1 MNIQPVKLTDLLELV
16 PHSSVIGPVEGVLT
30 GCTCDSR
37 EVREGDLFAALKGFN
52 TDGRNFVP
60 EAFSRGAG
68 AVLSHAGP
76 ESSLPDGKTW
86 IVSPRD
92 REAFSAAAA
101 AIYDPGESIPKLVG
115 VTGTNGKTTVA
126 YLLRSILGGSGRAGM
141 LGTIEYDDGE
151 GLKPAWRTTPE
162 ANHIHSWLRSLANR
176 SIGYGVMEVSS
187 HALVLSRVNDL
198 RFRVAA
204 FTNLTRDHLD
214 FHRTMDDYYRA
225 KLHLF
230 SLMEEDGTAVI
241 NIDDSFGKRM
251 VSEIRVPNVVT
262 LGSDPSSDVHP
273 IDVVMGLDGTKGRI
287 ATPWGEVE
295 IDSPLM
301 GEFNLQNI
309 MTASASALSA
319 GASIEEVYSGVKE
332 LALVPGRIERVEA
345 GQPFTVVVDFAHT
358 DDALKQIL
366 STLRS
371 LEPDRII
378 TVFGCGGDRDASKRP
393 LMGTVVSRLSDC
405 IVLTSDNPRGEDPEL
420 IADMVE
426 TGIRPELSGSKE
438 FLRVLD
444 RREAIRTAIEIARAG
459 DLILIAGKGHE
470 RTQLEGDRKRPFHDP
485 TVAGELLREKKWGN

>member
-1 MNIQPVKLTDLLELV
+1 
-16 PHSSVIGPVEGVLT
+16 
-30 GCTCDSR
+30 
-37 EVREGDLFAALKGFN
+37 
-52 TDGRNFVP
+52 
-60 EAFSRGAG
+60 
-68 AVLSHAGP
+68 
-76 ESSLPDGKTW
+76 
-86 IVSPRD
+86 
-92 REAFSAAAA
+92 
-101 AIYDPGESIPKLVG
+101 
-115 VTGTNGKTTVA
+115 
-126 YLLRSILGGSGRAGM
+126 M

-162 ANHIHSWLRSLANR
+162 ANHIHSWLRSLAERNV
-176 SIGYGVMEVSS
+176 GYGVMEVSS

-198 RFRVAA
+198 RFSVAA

-230 SLMEEDGTAVI
+230 ELMENDGTAVI
-241 NIDDSFGKRM
+241 NIDDPFGRRL
-251 VSEIRVPNVVT
+251 VSDVNVSRVVT
-262 LGSDPSSDVHP
+262 LGNSPSADVHP
-273 IDVVMGLDGTKGRI
+273 VDVEMGLDGTRGRI
-287 ATPWGEVE
+287 DTPWGELE

-319 GASIEEVYSGVKE
+319 GASPEEVYGGIKR
-332 LALVPGRIERVEA
+332 LNLVPGRIERVDA

-366 STLRS
+366 STFRS
-371 LEPDRII
+371 LEPQRII

-393 LMGTVVSRLSDC
+393 LMGTVVARLSDV
-405 IVLTSDNPRGEDPEL
+405 IVLTSDNPRSEDPDL

-426 TGIRPELSGSKE
+426 TGIRPELSERKQ

-444 RREAIRTAIEIARAG
+444 RREAIRTAIEIAHAG

-470 RTQLEGDRKRPFHDP
+470 RNQLEGDRKRPFHDP
-485 TVAGELLREKKWGN
+485 TVAREILEERKWES